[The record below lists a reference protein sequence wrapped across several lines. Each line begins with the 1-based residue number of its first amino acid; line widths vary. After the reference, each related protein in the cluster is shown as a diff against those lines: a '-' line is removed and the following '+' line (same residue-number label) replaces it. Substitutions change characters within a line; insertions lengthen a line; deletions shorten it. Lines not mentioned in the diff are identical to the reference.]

1 MSVVNC
7 IEAAWQFAALVLAQS
22 TLLIVGV
29 YLMVKLL
36 RLSNAALLSVIYR
49 SALIATVLAPL
60 ATCVMIRSEIVGWW
74 PWQWSEQSLNSI
86 QSTKDLGST
95 SHEPQA
101 IPASQDDFH
110 PFAVKASE
118 ENVSL
123 SALPDVGQV
132 PETAS
137 EAVTYPED
145 VSFATVAFCVAWA
158 CCSTLFFIR
167 LWRAHRQLCRTL
179 SKAVPVE
186 SSVQAFCDRLA
197 AELKVSPPRVVC
209 SPFFSSPFL
218 AGVLHPVVHLSS
230 DTKDDLGSVQTDG
243 LRDILIHELAHLK
256 RRDVLMRMT
265 NQLVLAAFFFQPL
278 LWRLSRWL
286 ERSAEDVCDDY
297 AMSFGA
303 RRDHYAGRLV
313 DLAERCD
320 FPFGSAVAIASGKS
334 ALEQRVVRIM
344 DSGRRLSTTVSLRIL
359 AVCGLTTAAA
369 IATVCLL
376 LIPAGGGVAGTLGAD
391 SDSDDAFRKMTAL
404 DSAVHKEERDGLI
417 FAIHQAKRFENGGVL
432 IMSTVRGTDKTLE
445 QYPLRHLTDGPAT
458 NYEASPQGSGHFRL
472 MLAETS
478 HQGID
483 AQWWMMV
490 PRGEL
495 PTWFED
501 KDGKVQ
507 LELGITPQGE
517 YARENHADER
527 GVIQHIYW
535 KHSLHIPKPDQL
547 PSLDEIATSVHSDL
561 SDLGALP
568 LTGRLN
574 MGVVDVEGTPTSRFG
589 SASDVSVAE
598 FAKATLEHWQ
608 WWDRRDLDFQIRDG
622 ATSGVNELGG
632 GMRPAVMVDYNTA
645 VDDATLARAS
655 ERSDLA
661 VISARGTKITDAG
674 LAYLK
679 TLNRLKKL
687 NIANTSITD
696 SGLQHLEA
704 LKSLEHVNLAETSV
718 TEAGIERLRKS
729 LPNLVVVTEN
739 VSPNMP
745 KKVDASD
752 TLSQPLPPSVSG
764 MVIDSE
770 DQPIPNAKV
779 TVLIRTFAKEMH
791 EELNGPQVWTALT
804 DDKGR
809 YAFAPAGTVDSD
821 NEVRIKVVADG
832 FADVSDRD
840 YEKKILTGTLP
851 SVRMSPG
858 RRINGRLVSDNG
870 AGVASAIVR
879 FQSCNENLSLMWDSG
894 PFPVDPDGRFSLSIP
909 VDGKAAGVIYPTGY
923 APRFVDVIAKADQG
937 DIVLEKGVTLRGR
950 VIDKKGQGVARTV
963 VGIEKTENRILYAY
977 VAIIGTA
984 VKTDESGNFQLPP
997 LSGRYQLSVEGSVA
1011 DYSRQM
1017 VLNGETPPTIK
1028 PMTIEF
1034 DSSSPAEVVL
1044 RQEQTP

>member
-1 MSVVNC
+1 MNVDNC
-7 IEAAWQFAALVLAQS
+7 IETAWQFAALVLAQS

-29 YLMVKLL
+29 YLVVKLL
-36 RLSNAALLSVIYR
+36 RLNNAALLSVIYR
-49 SALIATVLAPL
+49 SALLATLLAPL

-74 PWQWSEQSLNSI
+74 PWNEQLLNSI
-86 QSTKDLGST
+86 QSTEDFAST
-95 SHEPQA
+95 EYEPPA
-101 IPASQDDFH
+101 ISASQSDFSA
-110 PFAVKASE
+110 FALQAGAE
-118 ENVSL
+118 DVSL
-123 SALPDVGQV
+123 TALPGVAEAQ
-132 PETAS
+132 ETVS
-137 EAVTYPED
+137 EAVLFPGY
-145 VSFATVAFCVAWA
+145 VYFAKLVFCLAWA
-158 CCSTLFFIR
+158 CFSTLFFIR
-167 LWRAHRQLCRTL
+167 LWIAHRQLCRTL

-186 SSVQAFCDRLA
+186 SSTQAFCDRLA
-197 AELKVSPPRVVC
+197 VELKVSPPRVVC

-230 DTKDDLGSVQTDG
+230 DAGDDLGSVQADG
-243 LRDILIHELAHLK
+243 LRDIFIHELAHLK
-256 RRDVLMRMT
+256 RRDVLMRIT

-286 ERSAEDVCDDY
+286 EKSAEDVCDDY

-303 RRDHYAGRLV
+303 RRELYAGRLV

-320 FPFGSAVAIASGKS
+320 FPFSSAVAIASRKS

-344 DSGRRLSTTVSLRIL
+344 DAGRRLSTTVSRRIL

-369 IATVCLL
+369 VATVCLL
-376 LIPAGGGVAGTLGAD
+376 LTPAGCGVAGNQNID
-391 SDSDDAFRKMTAL
+391 SDSDAAFEKMTAL

-432 IMSTVRGTDKTLE
+432 IMSTVRGTDETLA
-445 QYPLRHLTDGPAT
+445 QYPPTHQGPAT
-458 NYEASPQGSGHFRL
+458 NYQASPQGSGHFRL
-472 MLAETS
+472 MLAEAS

-483 AQWWMMV
+483 AQWWMLV
-490 PRGEL
+490 PRGES

-517 YARENHADER
+517 YAKANHADER

-535 KHSLHIPKPDQL
+535 KLPLDIPKPDQL
-547 PSLDEIATSVHSDL
+547 PTLDEIATRVHSDL

-568 LTGRLN
+568 LNGRLN
-574 MGVVDVEGTPTSRFG
+574 MGVEDVKGTPTSRFG
-589 SASDVSVAE
+589 SATNVSREE

-608 WWDRRDLDFQIRDG
+608 WWDRGDLDFQIKDG
-622 ATSGVNELGG
+622 ATTVVNELGG
-632 GMRPAVMVDYNTA
+632 GMRPAVMVDYNSV
-645 VDDATLARAS
+645 VDDTTLARAS
-655 ERSDLA
+655 ERIDLA

-687 NIANTSITD
+687 DIANTSITD
-696 SGLQHLEA
+696 SGLQHLVA
-704 LKSLEHVNLAETSV
+704 MKSLEHVNLAETRV
-718 TEAGIERLRKS
+718 TEVGIERLRES
-729 LPNLVVVTEN
+729 LPDLVVVTEN
-739 VSPNMP
+739 TPANMP

-809 YAFAPAGTVDSD
+809 YAFTPTGTVHSS
-821 NEVRIKVVADG
+821 NEVRIKVVANG

-840 YEKKILTGTLP
+840 YEKKVLTGTLP
-851 SVRMSPG
+851 SVRMHPG
-858 RRINGRLVSDNG
+858 RRIKGRLVSENG
-870 AGVASAIVR
+870 ASVANAIIR

-909 VDGKAAGVIYPTGY
+909 VDGKAAGVIYPMGY
-923 APRFVDVIAKADQG
+923 APRFVDVTAETDQG
-937 DIVLEKGVTLRGR
+937 DVLLEKGITLKGR
-950 VIDKKGQGVARTV
+950 VIDKKGQGVAKTV
-963 VGIEKTENRILYAY
+963 VGIQKTENRIMYAY

-984 VKTDESGNFQLPP
+984 VKTDESGNFQLPS
-997 LSGRYQLSVEGSVA
+997 LSGAYQLSVEGSVS

-1017 VLNGETPPTIK
+1017 ALNGETPPHIK

-1034 DSSSPAEVVL
+1034 DSSSPAEIIL